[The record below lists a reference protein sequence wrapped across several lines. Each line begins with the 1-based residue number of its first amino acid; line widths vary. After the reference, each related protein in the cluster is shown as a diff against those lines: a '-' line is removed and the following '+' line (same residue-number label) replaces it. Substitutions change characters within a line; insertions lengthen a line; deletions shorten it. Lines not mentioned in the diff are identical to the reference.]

1 MDVLQLEWLLRESG
15 RRSRAPAPCCW
26 PRLLRAPAFNLGL
39 THRSEIDRITIDA
52 GRDNSQPTID
62 SISPSCIISLLIF
75 LFYFVFIKK
84 RKKKKKEKK
93 MGWLSR
99 PSRDGAAVVPPPLPP
114 SLSET
119 PTLSPLL
126 RLADRP
132 IWRPVAMGFSFSF
145 HFYHLKG

>member
-99 PSRDGAAVVPPPLPP
+99 PSRDGAAVVPPP
-114 SLSET
+114 
-119 PTLSPLL
+119 SPLL
-126 RLADRP
+126 SPKPRRCPPCFGSPIGRYGDR
-132 IWRPVAMGFSFSF
+132 WQWDF
-145 HFYHLKG
+145 HFHFIFII